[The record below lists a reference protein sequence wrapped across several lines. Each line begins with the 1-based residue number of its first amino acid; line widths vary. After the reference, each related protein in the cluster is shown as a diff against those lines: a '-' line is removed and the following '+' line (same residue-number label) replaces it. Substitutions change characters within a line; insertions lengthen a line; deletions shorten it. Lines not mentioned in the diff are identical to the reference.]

1 MPQIPKTPVNVTPA
15 AIQSFQKS
23 VYTYYKQYGRDLPWR
38 RTWHPYH
45 ILVSEIMLQQTQ
57 VERVIDK
64 FNEFISSFP
73 DFRSLSHAPLRAVLT
88 VWQGLGYNRRAS
100 ALKHIAA
107 EVCTNYNG
115 RLPCNKDIL
124 LRFPSIGR
132 ATAASIMVFACNTP
146 DVVIETN
153 VRAVF
158 IHTFFRTRDG
168 VADRELDWLVQATM
182 DTEHPR
188 VWYSALMDYGSFLK
202 KQYPRLTG
210 KSAQYK
216 KQSPFRGSDRE
227 IRGKVIGI
235 ITGRGSMTEAL
246 LGRETGASSARIRK
260 IVKKL
265 IEEGLLIRKG
275 NRLEIT

>member
-1 MPQIPKTPVNVTPA
+1 MLQIQKAPVNVTPA
-15 AIQSFQKS
+15 EIHSFQNA
-23 VYTYYKQYGRDLPWR
+23 VYTYYRQYGRNLPWR
-38 RTWHPYH
+38 MTWNPYH

-57 VERVIDK
+57 VERVTHK
-64 FNEFISSFP
+64 FNEFVSSFP
-73 DFRSLSHAPLRAVLT
+73 DFHSLRHASLRTVLT
-88 VWQGLGYNRRAS
+88 VWRGLGYNRRAF
-100 ALKHIAA
+100 ALKHIAQ
-107 EVCTNYNG
+107 EVCRNYNG
-115 RLPCNKDIL
+115 TLPCKKDIL

-158 IHTFFRTRDG
+158 IYTFFRTRER
-168 VADRELDWLVQATM
+168 VTDRELEELVQTTM

-202 KQYPRLTG
+202 KQYPQLTG

-227 IRGKVIGI
+227 IRGNVISI
-235 ITGRGSMTEAL
+235 ITGRGSITEAL
-246 LGRETGASSARIRK
+246 LVRETGVEWTRMQK
-260 IVKKL
+260 IVQKL
-265 IEEGLLIRKG
+265 IEEGWLIRKG